1 MQDPENAHS
10 LQRIIRL
17 RLCMFL
23 NLILGQGLMYDAP
36 LAKHPSHHDAETNP
50 LSHGTWSLTADPLR
64 DPTVIPPTASRRSK
78 RDDTDKSPSDAQNQL
93 GLTDKRSG
101 TGCEEM

>member
-1 MQDPENAHS
+1 MEPGPWQ
-10 LQRIIRL
+10 
-17 RLCMFL
+17 
-23 NLILGQGLMYDAP
+23 
-36 LAKHPSHHDAETNP
+36 
-50 LSHGTWSLTADPLR
+50 LSELSDSYYSPLR

-93 GLTDKRSG
+93 GLADKRSG